1 MKTAICYYSTH
12 HGNTLQVARA
22 MTQGYDVDFF
32 DLSTQREAALAD
44 YDLVGFASGIY
55 GFAFHPSVVAF
66 ARKYLPQGKAVFFVY
81 TYGIAK
87 GTGAKEITKVS
98 REKSARI
105 LGNLA
110 AGATI
115 PLAPSSSWAAA
126 ARADPPRRISTGRG
140 TFSKILLINFE
151 PGEKDDRT
159 NQDTW
164 RTGA

>member
-105 LGNLA
+105 LGEFSCRGYNTFGPFKGGSGKGRPTQEDFHR
-110 AGATI
+110 AGDFFKNI
-115 PLAPSSSWAAA
+115 VDKL
-126 ARADPPRRISTGRG
+126 
-140 TFSKILLINFE
+140 
-151 PGEKDDRT
+151 
-159 NQDTW
+159 
-164 RTGA
+164 

>member
-1 MKTAICYYSTH
+1 ASTCPR
-12 HGNTLQVARA
+12 GKRYFSYTPMGLPKGPAPRKSPRYPGRRA
-22 MTQGYDVDFF
+22 QGYW
-32 DLSTQREAALAD
+32 
-44 YDLVGFASGIY
+44 
-55 GFAFHPSVVAF
+55 
-66 ARKYLPQGKAVFFVY
+66 
-81 TYGIAK
+81 
-87 GTGAKEITKVS
+87 
-98 REKSARI
+98 
-105 LGNLA
+105 GNLA

>member
-66 ARKYLPQGKAVFFVY
+66 ARKYLPHLWDCQRDRRQGNHQ
-81 TYGIAK
+81 GI
-87 GTGAKEITKVS
+87 
-98 REKSARI
+98 
-105 LGNLA
+105 
-110 AGATI
+110 
-115 PLAPSSSWAAA
+115 
-126 ARADPPRRISTGRG
+126 
-140 TFSKILLINFE
+140 
-151 PGEKDDRT
+151 PGEERKD
-159 NQDTW
+159 
-164 RTGA
+164 TGGI

>member
-105 LGNLA
+105 LGEFSCRGYNTFGPFKLMGGSGKGRPTREDFHR
-110 AGATI
+110 AGDFFKNI
-115 PLAPSSSWAAA
+115 VDKL
-126 ARADPPRRISTGRG
+126 
-140 TFSKILLINFE
+140 
-151 PGEKDDRT
+151 
-159 NQDTW
+159 
-164 RTGA
+164 

>member
-1 MKTAICYYSTH
+1 M
-12 HGNTLQVARA
+12 
-22 MTQGYDVDFF
+22 
-32 DLSTQREAALAD
+32 
-44 YDLVGFASGIY
+44 GFASGIY

-105 LGNLA
+105 LGEFSCRGYNTFGPFKLM
-110 AGATI
+110 
-115 PLAPSSSWAAA
+115 AAA

>member
-66 ARKYLPQGKAVFFVY
+66 GPFKLMGGSGKGRPTQEDFHRAGEFFKNIVD
-81 TYGIAK
+81 K
-87 GTGAKEITKVS
+87 
-98 REKSARI
+98 
-105 LGNLA
+105 L
-110 AGATI
+110 
-115 PLAPSSSWAAA
+115 
-126 ARADPPRRISTGRG
+126 
-140 TFSKILLINFE
+140 
-151 PGEKDDRT
+151 
-159 NQDTW
+159 
-164 RTGA
+164 

>member
-81 TYGIAK
+81 TYGI
-87 GTGAKEITKVS
+87 
-98 REKSARI
+98 
-105 LGNLA
+105 
-110 AGATI
+110 
-115 PLAPSSSWAAA
+115 
-126 ARADPPRRISTGRG
+126 STGRG